1 MRKRKWIYIQKPQ
14 DYGINCDL
22 CGGSNIEWSEFEH
35 MIWCYD
41 CQKDTPGDGG
51 VFDGPIPMG
60 ASRLLGMNFDRV
72 EIKTGQRLYCTQRG
86 RKLIWCH
93 KKPNPE
99 NDPQYVRELDKK

>member
-1 MRKRKWIYIQKPQ
+1 MRKRKWIYIQPPQ
-14 DYGINCDL
+14 DYGFSCDI

-51 VFDGPIPMG
+51 VFGGPIGMG
-60 ASRLLGMNFDRV
+60 ASRLLGMNFDRI
-72 EIKTGQRLYCTQRG
+72 ELKTRQRLYCTQRG

-93 KKPNPE
+93 EKPKPE
-99 NDPQYVRELDKK
+99 YDPQYIKELDG